1 MDSLTWDSAQAL
13 FLQYLRHER
22 NLSPETLR
30 AYASDLRQFAGYASN
45 LFEGPELQQP
55 ICKGEQNRAGSPVV
69 RLSQISPDIVR
80 GYLASV
86 YKTLERT
93 SRARKLS
100 ALRSFYHYLNS
111 AGIFS
116 ENPADL
122 VAHPRIKQKTPS
134 FLQVDAIFHFL
145 DTLSS
150 RALRQGSSWRK
161 ARNWAMFESLYSTG
175 IRVSE
180 LVKLNLPGVV
190 FSEAT
195 VRVSGKGRKER
206 IIPIGSKA
214 LDAVKYYLS
223 ALEFQFPKGRAASQ
237 ALFLNSRG
245 GRLTARSVD
254 RILKAELIACGLW
267 QRLSPHG
274 LRHSFATHLLNA
286 GADLRAIQEM
296 LGHESLS
303 TTQRYT
309 HVNIDLLMK
318 VYDASHPRSRKKP
331 GEAL

>member
-1 MDSLTWDSAQAL
+1 MESLTWNSAQTL

-30 AYASDLRQFAGYASN
+30 AYASDLSQFAGYVSN
-45 LFEGPELQQP
+45 LFEVPEPGGP
-55 ICKGEQNRAGSPVV
+55 IGKSGQNRAPAPVV
-69 RLSQISPDIVR
+69 KLSQISPDIVR

-86 YKTLERT
+86 HKTLEKT

-122 VAHPRIKQKTPS
+122 VGHPRIKQKTPS
-134 FLQVDAIFHFL
+134 FLPVDAIFHFL
-145 DTLSS
+145 DSLS
-150 RALRQGSSWRK
+150 RAALRQGSSWRK

-175 IRVSE
+175 MRVSE
-180 LVKLNLPGVV
+180 LVKLNISGVV
-190 FSEAT
+190 FAEAT

-214 LDAVKYYLS
+214 MDALKYYLS
-223 ALEFQFPKGRAASQ
+223 AVEFQFPKGRAASQ

-254 RILKAELIACGLW
+254 RILKAELIVCGLW
-267 QRLSPHG
+267 QHLSPHG

-318 VYDASHPRSRKKP
+318 VYDGAHPRSRKNQ
-331 GEAL
+331 GENL

>member
-1 MDSLTWDSAQAL
+1 MDSITWNRAQRL
-13 FLQYLRHER
+13 FLQYLRYER
-22 NLSPETLR
+22 NLSEETLR
-30 AYASDLRQFAGYASN
+30 AYASDLRQFAGYVSTLVGSSAVE
-45 LFEGPELQQP
+45 LTLIGPE
-55 ICKGEQNRAGSPVV
+55 I
-69 RLSQISPDIVR
+69 IR

-86 YKTLERT
+86 YKSLEKT

-100 ALRSFYHYLNS
+100 ALRSFYSYLNS
-111 AGIFS
+111 AGIFT

-122 VAHPRIKQKTPS
+122 VAHPRIKQKMPS
-134 FLQVDAIFHFL
+134 FLQVDAVFHFL
-145 DTLSS
+145 DTLS
-150 RALRQGSSWRK
+150 RTALRQGSSWRK
-161 ARNWAMFESLYSTG
+161 ARNWAMFELLYSTG

-180 LVKLNLPGVV
+180 LIKLNLDGVA
-190 FSEAT
+190 FAEAL

-206 IIPIGSKA
+206 IVPIGTKA
-214 LDAVKYYLS
+214 LDALQYYLA
-223 ALEFQFPKGRAASQ
+223 ALKFQFPMARASSQ

-254 RILKAELIACGLW
+254 RILKAQLIACGLW

-274 LRHSFATHLLNA
+274 LRHTFATHLLNA

-309 HVNIDLLMK
+309 HVNMDQLMK
-318 VYDASHPRSRKKP
+318 VYDASHPRSRKK
-331 GEAL
+331 

>member
-1 MDSLTWDSAQAL
+1 VESLTWNSAQAF

-22 NLSPETLR
+22 NLSEETLR
-30 AYASDLRQFAGYASN
+30 AYAGDLGQFAAYAATLGGSS
-45 LFEGPELQQP
+45 GVEL
-55 ICKGEQNRAGSPVV
+55 KT
-69 RLSQISPDIVR
+69 ISPEIIR

-86 YKTLERT
+86 HMSLEKT

-100 ALRSFYHYLNS
+100 ALRSFFRYLIN
-111 AGIFS
+111 AGLLT
-116 ENPADL
+116 ENPAEL
-122 VAHPRIKQKTPS
+122 VSHPKIKQRMPS
-134 FLQVDAIFHFL
+134 FLPVDAVFHFL
-145 DTLSS
+145 DALS
-150 RALRQGSSWRK
+150 RMALKQGSSWRK
-161 ARNWAMFESLYSTG
+161 ARNWALFESLYSTG

-180 LVKLNLPGVV
+180 LVKLNLDGVAFDENV
-190 FSEAT
+190 

-206 IIPIGSKA
+206 IIPVGMKA
-214 LDAVKYYLS
+214 LDAMKYYLS
-223 ALEFQFPKGRAASQ
+223 ALEFQFPRARAASL

-274 LRHSFATHLLNA
+274 LRHTFATHLLNA

-296 LGHESLS
+296 LGHENLS

-309 HVNIDLLMK
+309 HVNMEQLMK
-318 VYDASHPRSRKKP
+318 VYDSSHPRSRKNR
-331 GEAL
+331 